1 MATWTTIT
9 ADTPLNSAAILQE
22 YIDALYERSRAA
34 GTSFSPASF
43 WSALKVQAS
52 RTVSGTHGIAIED
65 EAVAAGLGIAW
76 WYSLRLA
83 FSPVKPDTLTITAD
97 EQVLQDDGSGHLCQ
111 GEEPRGLVDYNTG
124 CVRFTFDN
132 PVPEDEPIR
141 ADYTADR
148 TRLTASEACFINLH
162 AGQPIT
168 VTGVGT
174 FRILA
179 VNAVDEV
186 EVPGNAATGG
196 ATFSI
201 SAAGTAL
208 DAAFWAR
215 LQNALLAL
223 VPRFVDSY
231 NHPNGFEGSSEAIP
245 LFDLATWREA
255 AGLTSGFPRRVPILA
270 PLDGVYDAE
279 TDTTAITFTGEGWF
293 VAGHVG
299 ARINIHGIGMFAIAS
314 VEDGTHATVTGD
326 ATCQNRAFSV
336 LPQDWTDQAD
346 PAFGYTVAASG
357 DVLGP
362 WLLADLQAGL
372 KVLRWTTS
380 SFYPE
385 DPCFVGWT
393 ADSEESWLV
402 ATGYSPTSYAQARLA
417 CETDWAAGSPQVR
430 EDPPKAESRTYW
442 NGDAYA
448 AYLERCGN
456 YIGWSVLGAAEDLAC
471 DLDLYVAAGAP
482 GMTWDDNGDWPEG
495 YTPDT
500 LHLWDTVE
508 GLTEPTGQSD
518 TIFGQRPPTKPDW
531 PASNPGNVGYIAG
544 DYPLALCRWDVAGGF
559 AYA

>member
-9 ADTPLNSAAILQE
+9 ADTPLNSVAILQE

-43 WSALKVQAS
+43 WPALKLQAG
-52 RTVSGTHGIAIED
+52 RTVSGTYGIAIED
-65 EAVAAGLGIAW
+65 EAVAAGLGIAY

-83 FSPVKPDTLTITAD
+83 SWPVQPDTLIITAG
-97 EQVLQDDGSGHLCQ
+97 EQVLEDDGSGHLCQ
-111 GEEPRGLVDYNTG
+111 GDEQRGLVDYNTG
-124 CVRFTFDN
+124 CARFTFDD
-132 PVPEDEPIR
+132 PVPENDPIT
-141 ADYTADR
+141 ADYTAAR
-148 TRLTASEACFINLH
+148 TLLTASEACFTTLH
-162 AGQPIT
+162 AGRPIT

-179 VNAVDEV
+179 VNATNEIEV
-186 EVPGNAATGG
+186 SGNAATGG

-208 DAAFWAR
+208 DAAFWAM
-215 LQNALLAL
+215 LQNAVLDL
-223 VPRFVDSY
+223 VPRYVDSY
-231 NHPNGFEGSSEAIP
+231 HHPDGFEGEADIP

-255 AGLTSGFPRRVPILA
+255 AGLDSGFPRRVPILA

-279 TDTTAITFTGEGWF
+279 TDTTALTFGGEGWF

-299 ARINIHGIGMFAIAS
+299 ARINIHGVGTFVIAS

-326 ATCQNRAFSV
+326 ATCAGRAFSV
-336 LPQDWTDQAD
+336 LVQDWTDQAD

-372 KVLRWTTS
+372 KVLKWTTS
-380 SFYPE
+380 TIYPQ

-393 ADSEESWLV
+393 ANGEESWQNAL
-402 ATGYSPTSYAQARLA
+402 AFSPTSYAQAKAA
-417 CETDWAAGSPQVR
+417 CETDWAAGSPQAR
-430 EDPPKAESRTYW
+430 EYPPIANASTFW
-442 NGDAYA
+442 NGEQYR

-508 GLTEPTGQSD
+508 GLTEPTGLTD
-518 TIFGQRPPTKPDW
+518 AIFGQRPPTKPNW
-531 PASNPGNVGYIAG
+531 PVGNPGNVGYVAG
-544 DYPLALCRWDVAGGF
+544 DYPVALCRWNVAGGF